1 MARRWYSQELE
12 GLIDDPDLSNN
23 TSGALLIGL
32 SNYNSEADKYDFA
45 RVGGQAREEE
55 ASDGR
60 PEVEALDDFFTLA
73 GKDTDLL
80 DPLGGVSGLLTLSLL
95 ATAAAVV
102 ASTGRRPTTR
112 PSTWRRTR

>member
-1 MARRWYSQELE
+1 M
-12 GLIDDPDLSNN
+12 IDDPDLSNN

-32 SNYNSEADKYDFA
+32 SSYSSEADKYDFA
-45 RVGGQAREEE
+45 RVGGQAREDE
-55 ASDGR
+55 ASASR

-73 GKDTDLL
+73 GEDTDLL
-80 DPLGGVSGLLTLSLL
+80 DPLGGASGLLTLSLL

-102 ASTGRRPTTR
+102 ASTGLRPTTR